1 MKARSGTATVAL
13 VLDDG
18 SEVQVDAKIDTKGDV
33 RPERL
38 RSVGRRARSGVR
50 ASALHYCVG
59 QRRAPRQAV
68 ESLRPTSQR
77 RLRRP

>member
-18 SEVQVDAKIDTKGDV
+18 SEGQVDAKIDTKGDV

-38 RSVGRRARSGVR
+38 
-50 ASALHYCVG
+50 
-59 QRRAPRQAV
+59 
-68 ESLRPTSQR
+68 
-77 RLRRP
+77 